1 MILTRTKKD
10 DTSVSAKG
18 IKKQPSRQ
26 KKKKKIKYKDI
37 YKDKE
42 LELNEEIKPFLDII
56 APSLIRFNNERYI
69 IGSSYRCVWAV
80 KDYPT
85 VTTQLAVFRELG
97 ERDGVTLHIYV
108 RE

>member
-18 IKKQPSRQ
+18 IKKQTSRQ

-42 LELNEEIKPFLDII
+42 LELNEEIKPFLDVI
-56 APSLIRFNNERYI
+56 AP
-69 IGSSYRCVWAV
+69 
-80 KDYPT
+80 
-85 VTTQLAVFRELG
+85 
-97 ERDGVTLHIYV
+97 
-108 RE
+108 